1 MSVLN
6 NTTTLESYSMRT
18 MIQSLKACVL
28 PDKERR
34 YSVMGSCIVFILER
48 NSPDRRPDL
57 EEELDR
63 VLRQFPWQDKLS
75 NWSRFHPFTPVF
87 LEESGMDLGFDDQG
101 QWALHVCPIGHFL
114 TRSQILPFEKFLAK
128 LAYELSL
135 ARLRNVLLVKSSVI
149 MTVESV
155 HLVPPPIC
163 L

>member
-1 MSVLN
+1 
-6 NTTTLESYSMRT
+6 
-18 MIQSLKACVL
+18 MIQSLRACVL
-28 PDKERR
+28 PDNERR

-48 NSPDRRPDL
+48 NSPERCPYL

-63 VLRQFPWQDKLS
+63 VLQKFPWRDKLS
-75 NWSRFHPFTPVF
+75 NWSRFHPFAPAFSV
-87 LEESGMDLGFDDQG
+87 ESGRDFGFDDQG

-135 ARLRNVLLVKSSVI
+135 ARLRNVLLVKSSVK
-149 MTVESV
+149 MKVESV
-155 HLVPPPIC
+155 HLVPLPIC